1 MSQLENLLSRLTK
14 VKGRAGNYIA
24 CCPAHEDRNP
34 SLAVKEQDGKIILH
48 CFAGC
53 SVENI
58 IGAVGMEMTD
68 LFPPSDKPTYTPQP
82 KVRFFASD
90 LLRVIGL
97 EAAIVSVAAYD
108 MAHGKVLP
116 KVDLDRLQLA
126 YQRINTALESANG

>member
-14 VKGRAGNYIA
+14 VKGRAGNYVA
-24 CCPAHEDRNP
+24 CCPAHEDKTP

-58 IGAVGMEMTD
+58 VGAVGMDMTD
-68 LFPPSDKPTYTPQP
+68 LFPPSEQRYDKPAP
-82 KVRFFASD
+82 KVRFFATD
-90 LLRVIGL
+90 LLRVIAL
-97 EAAIVSVAAYD
+97 EAAIVSIAAYD
-108 MAHGKVLP
+108 MAKGKKLP

-126 YQRINTALESANG
+126 YQRINDAMEAAQ

>member
-1 MSQLENLLSRLTK
+1 MSHLENLLSRLAK
-14 VKGRAGNYIA
+14 VKGRAGNYTA
-24 CCPAHEDRNP
+24 CCPAHEDKSP

-58 IGAVGMEMTD
+58 VGAVGMDMTD
-68 LFPPSDKPTYTPQP
+68 LFPPSDKPAYTPQP

-90 LLRVIGL
+90 LLRVIAL

-108 MAHGKVLP
+108 MAHGKELP
-116 KVDLDRLQLA
+116 KADLDRLQLA
-126 YQRINTALESANG
+126 YQRINTAMESTNG